1 MRDYQSY
8 NRLLGDYALPNRF
21 VAVPLSEFN
30 NDDIHDDVSYDG
42 CPYIGTVSHDRMND
56 DAVFENYMWMKTGTR
71 EPIKAMYDLTD
82 DYIDGLNYHHYWR
95 LTDC

>member
-1 MRDYQSY
+1 VRDYQSY

-42 CPYIGTVSHDRMND
+42 CPYIGTVSH
-56 DAVFENYMWMKTGTR
+56 
-71 EPIKAMYDLTD
+71 
-82 DYIDGLNYHHYWR
+82 
-95 LTDC
+95 